1 MILDYIFLTVLLT
14 LGRDFKKLFEI
25 KNREKQEISPSIIAF
40 FLGTVEKNKVF
51 LSIGQAQ
58 ILSKIKFLL
67 I

>member
-14 LGRDFKKLFEI
+14 LRRDFKKLFEI

-40 FLGTVEKNKVF
+40 FLGTVQKNKVF